1 MTTPDTNKPDTNKP
15 DTADRERVAAIV
27 GRVKQHLR
35 ITKVVATRS
44 VKTPKGDFF
53 SGFSAAWDSVQD
65 DHGSVPDADLTFS
78 DGETAMSGMTVE
90 EGRVAHVLLS
100 MEASIAAWRA
110 AHAEGVLS
118 EKEFNDRKA
127 AIKRSHAV
135 LLSSV
140 LSANGTGNP
149 TPSK

>member
-1 MTTPDTNKPDTNKP
+1 MSTPETDKP
-15 DTADRERVAAIV
+15 DTAPTVDRERLTAVV
-27 GRVKQHLR
+27 NRVKQHMR

-44 VKTPKGDFF
+44 VKTAKGDFF

-65 DHGSVPDADLTFS
+65 DHGSIPDADLTFS

-90 EGRVAHVLLS
+90 ESRVAHILLS

-118 EKEFNDRKA
+118 EKEFNDRKN
-127 AIKRSHAV
+127 AIKRSHAA
-135 LLSSV
+135 LLTSV
-140 LSANGTGNP
+140 LSANATGNP